1 MLDVFQGY
9 MVHAQKSGN
18 VKLMEFNYEAEANL
32 IKQWH
37 LTTGSKAISTQ
48 TGKMN

>member
-18 VKLMEFNYEAEANL
+18 VKLMEFNYEAEAN
-32 IKQWH
+32 
-37 LTTGSKAISTQ
+37 
-48 TGKMN
+48 